1 MHYIRYTLSH
11 KIKLLISPKSIE
23 EAKIIVANQVDYID
37 CKNPDEGS
45 LGANFPWII
54 SEMKSLIPPDS
65 RQLLSATIG
74 DFPNLPGSASLAAL
88 GAAVSGAD
96 IIKIGLKGPKD
107 ENMGIKLMKKVVKAV
122 KDYND
127 KIKVVAAGYAD
138 RIRMNSSPE
147 FMSIPS
153 IALESGADIAMLDT
167 YIKDHL
173 GLFDF
178 LSVDQLIQFK
188 NKAKDSDLEV
198 ALAGNLRKKDI
209 PLIINISP
217 DIIGVRSVV
226 CEGYDRINGSIKAEL
241 IEELK
246 TEFSK
251 KYAEYVKIS

>member
-1 MHYIRYTLSH
+1 MSH
-11 KIKLLISPKSIE
+11 KIRLLISPKTVE
-23 EAKIIVANQVDYID
+23 EAKIIVASQIDYID

-54 SEMKSLIPPDS
+54 NEMKSLIPPDS
-65 RQLLSATIG
+65 PQLLSATIG

-96 IIKIGLKGPKD
+96 IIKVGLKGPKD
-107 ENMGIKLMKKVVKAV
+107 EKMGIILMKKVVKAV
-122 KDYND
+122 KDYNNE
-127 KIKVVAAGYAD
+127 IKVVVAGYAD

-147 FMSIPS
+147 FLSIPS

-167 YIKDHL
+167 YIKDTR

-188 NKAKDSDLEV
+188 NKAKDSNLEV

-209 PLIINISP
+209 PLLINISP

-226 CEGYDRINGSIKAEL
+226 CEGYDRINGSIKTEL

-246 TEFSK
+246 TEFSNR
-251 KYAEYVKIS
+251 YANNFRLS

>member
-1 MHYIRYTLSH
+1 MHYIRTILSH
-11 KIKLLISPKSIE
+11 KIRLLISPKTIE
-23 EAKIIVANQVDYID
+23 EAKIIVANQIDYID

-54 SEMKSLIPPDS
+54 SEMKKLIPPES
-65 RQLLSATIG
+65 SQLLSATIG

-96 IIKIGLKGPKD
+96 IIKVGLKGPNN
-107 ENMGIKLMKKVVKAV
+107 ERTGIELMKKVVKAV
-122 KDYND
+122 KDYKTD
-127 KIKVVAAGYAD
+127 IKVVVAGYAD

-167 YIKDHL
+167 FIKDKK

-178 LSVDQLIQFK
+178 LSKDQLVQVK
-188 NKAKDSDLEV
+188 EKAKESDLEV

-209 PLIINISP
+209 PLLIEISP

-226 CEGYDRINGSIKAEL
+226 CEGYDRLNGSIKSEL
-241 IEELK
+241 IEDLKAELSNYYQ
-246 TEFSK
+246 ENLNI
-251 KYAEYVKIS
+251 V

>member
-1 MHYIRYTLSH
+1 MSH
-11 KIKLLISPKSIE
+11 KIRLLISPRTIE
-23 EAKIIVANQVDYID
+23 EAKIVIANQVDYID

-54 SEMKSLIPPDS
+54 KEMKSLIPSDS
-65 RQLLSATIG
+65 SQLLSATIG

-96 IIKIGLKGPKD
+96 IIKVGLKGPKD
-107 ENMGIKLMKKVVKAV
+107 EKTAIKLMQKVVKAV
-122 KDYND
+122 KEYNNNI
-127 KIKVVAAGYAD
+127 KIVAAGYAD

-147 FMSIPS
+147 FMSIPT
-153 IALESGADIAMLDT
+153 IASESGSDIAMLDT
-167 YIKDHL
+167 YIKDKM

-178 LSVDQLIQFK
+178 LTTPQLIQFK
-188 NKAKDSDLEV
+188 NKAKDLDLKV

-209 PLIINISP
+209 SSINYIGP

-226 CEGYDRINGSIKAEL
+226 CEGYDRNNGSIKVRL

-246 TEFSK
+246 TELYK
-251 KYAEYVKIS
+251 KVKQT